1 MGPDLPMGP
10 PSLRGDW
17 RQGAEPLCRRTQLSQ
32 KRCKEL
38 ECLEGQKCWKQ
49 WNPMAFQGSEK
60 EVCLFDCE
68 PGFEWT
74 EYSCGCKKRAGKKI
88 CTRGDGGNH
97 EVGDFLSNVA
107 LFLVNS
113 KLSTIKMY
121 YI

>member
-49 WNPMAFQGSEK
+49 WNPMVFQGSEK

-74 EYSCGCKKRAGKKI
+74 EYSCGCKKKGLGKRYVPEEMGV
-88 CTRGDGGNH
+88 TARLETFG
-97 EVGDFLSNVA
+97 VTWRF
-107 LFLVNS
+107 F
-113 KLSTIKMY
+113 
-121 YI
+121 